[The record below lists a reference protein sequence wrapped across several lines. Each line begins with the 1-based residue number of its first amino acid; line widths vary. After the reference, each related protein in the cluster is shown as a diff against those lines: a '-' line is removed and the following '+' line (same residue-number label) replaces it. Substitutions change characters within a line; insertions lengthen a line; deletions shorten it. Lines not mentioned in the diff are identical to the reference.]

1 MMGVYLIL
9 QIVDKEPPMKLVAY
23 PLAAVL
29 GFLGVMYV
37 AGAQGQAIRIVVG
50 VVLLAAA
57 GALIWLALQQ
67 PKASV
72 TTVVQKIDLSG
83 DVKLQDLTCR
93 ACGGTLG
100 KESVAVKAGGVFVN
114 CQYCGATYQIE
125 EEPKW

>member
-1 MMGVYLIL
+1 
-9 QIVDKEPPMKLVAY
+9 MKLVAY
-23 PLAAVL
+23 PLAALLAAL
-29 GFLGVMYV
+29 GLMFVV
-37 AGAQGQAIRIVVG
+37 GAQGQTMRIVVG

-67 PKASV
+67 PKVSV

-100 KESVAVKAGGVFVN
+100 KESVTVKAGAVFVN

>member
-1 MMGVYLIL
+1 
-9 QIVDKEPPMKLVAY
+9 MKLVAY

-29 GFLGVMYV
+29 AALGLMFIV
-37 AGAQGQAIRIVVG
+37 GAQGLPLRIVVG

-67 PKASV
+67 KSE
-72 TTVVQKIDLSG
+72 TTIVQKIDLSG
-83 DVKLQDLTCR
+83 DVKLEQLICR
-93 ACGGTLG
+93 SCGGTLG
-100 KESVAVKAGGVFVN
+100 KDSVSVRAGGVFVN

>member
-1 MMGVYLIL
+1 
-9 QIVDKEPPMKLVAY
+9 MKLIAY

-29 GFLGVMYV
+29 AALGLMFVV
-37 AGAQGQAIRIVVG
+37 GAQGLPMRIVVG
-50 VVLLAAA
+50 VILLAAA
-57 GALIWLALQQ
+57 GALVGLALLR
-67 PKASV
+67 PKPSV

-83 DVKLQDLTCR
+83 EVKLANLTCR

-100 KESVAVKAGGVFVN
+100 KESVTVKAGAVFVN

>member
-1 MMGVYLIL
+1 
-9 QIVDKEPPMKLVAY
+9 MKLIAY

-29 GFLGVMYV
+29 AALGLMFVV
-37 AGAQGQAIRIVVG
+37 GAQGQTVRIVVG
-50 VVLLAAA
+50 VLLLAAA

-100 KESVAVKAGGVFVN
+100 KESVAVKAGAVLVN